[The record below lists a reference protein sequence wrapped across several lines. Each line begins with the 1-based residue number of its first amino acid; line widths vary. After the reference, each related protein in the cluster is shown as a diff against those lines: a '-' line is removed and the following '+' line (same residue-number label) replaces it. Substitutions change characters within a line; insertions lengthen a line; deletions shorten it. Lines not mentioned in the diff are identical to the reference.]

1 MVGRPFTPQFK
12 PRLDSSVF
20 LSPATTNVRPCTSR
34 VRATFKALRLR
45 DDASERFSGRRP
57 CVEEQEMMMTHL
69 RRNRY
74 YEDKYKKG
82 GSGVVGGAEDML
94 ASYVVTPAPEWFR

>member
-1 MVGRPFTPQFK
+1 
-12 PRLDSSVF
+12 
-20 LSPATTNVRPCTSR
+20 
-34 VRATFKALRLR
+34 
-45 DDASERFSGRRP
+45 
-57 CVEEQEMMMTHL
+57 MMMTHL

-82 GSGVVGGAEDML
+82 GSGGVVGGAEDML